1 MAKAIPC
8 LLTGKPFNAA
18 TAEELNLVSEA
29 VATGKQ
35 YDRAYEL
42 TVEISNA
49 APLGVQALLASA
61 LDGHVMVQTV
71 RWVIFTAF
79 YRQCSTLKVPNRT

>member
-1 MAKAIPC
+1 MAKAIPY

-35 YDRAYEL
+35 HDRAYEL

-61 LDGHVMVQTV
+61 LDGT
-71 RWVIFTAF
+71 RNGADSAF
-79 YRQCSTLKVPNRT
+79 GNIHSFLPPMFHSEGAK